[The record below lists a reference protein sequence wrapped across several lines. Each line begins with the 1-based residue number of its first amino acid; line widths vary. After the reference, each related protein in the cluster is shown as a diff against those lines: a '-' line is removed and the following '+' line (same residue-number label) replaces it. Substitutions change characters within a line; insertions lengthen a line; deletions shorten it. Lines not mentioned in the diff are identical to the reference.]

1 MRGKTETL
9 ITNYKVY
16 VEMSKNGAFI
26 YKIVGLGLNSSC
38 KSVCTEWR
46 RDETNKKL
54 LKNSTNFILFQP

>member
-26 YKIVGLGLNSSC
+26 YKIVGL
-38 KSVCTEWR
+38 V
-46 RDETNKKL
+46 
-54 LKNSTNFILFQP
+54 